1 MTSKCKTCG
10 HNEGHH
16 FDNKCIVCLNLGL
29 KKPKPCEKFSPEE
42 KQGCGKEYKE
52 LDGNVGRPLK
62 RRCLMTPVEV
72 LKLALSKEEQAIK
85 FYQDLST
92 KHPAIQELLSFLT
105 TEEQK
110 HKKMLEEKI
119 SELTKY

>member
-1 MTSKCKTCG
+1 M
-10 HNEGHH
+10 
-16 FDNKCIVCLNLGL
+16 I
-29 KKPKPCEKFSPEE
+29 
-42 KQGCGKEYKE
+42 
-52 LDGNVGRPLK
+52 
-62 RRCLMTPVEV
+62 PVEA

-85 FYQDLST
+85 LYQDLAV

-119 SELTKY
+119 SELTEY